1 VSTGQIVALVFAIL
15 LLLPGG
21 CFTLLGFGLASEPYY
36 VDGAVIVFVIAA
48 GIFGIAGL
56 LFWVAFRRQRPPAPP
71 AS

>member
-1 VSTGQIVALVFAIL
+1 MSIGQIIALIFAIL

-21 CFTLLGFGLASEPYY
+21 CFTLLGLGLAS
-36 VDGAVIVFVIAA
+36 DSHFSNDAIMVFMVAA

-71 AS
+71 F